1 MDKDGLDFNNCV
13 YTKSKDGE
21 TMIGGYTVDSIL
33 THYPPMNSNT
43 NSDNSNTNSNTNSK
57 QKGGHFANMFKD
69 LAVPA
74 GLLFIQQTYKPNK
87 DTFKTINDNVNHIQD
102 SVYDKLLELVTPNER
117 KNYNIKSRK
126 REKKRKVSKKTR
138 SRIK

>member
-21 TMIGGYTVDSIL
+21 TMIGRDTVDSIL